1 MPPPYGGEGI
11 IMHMIFNK
19 CIQEFSKENAKIAEH
34 FSSHELL
41 GMLLAGGKRG
51 L

>member
-41 GMLLAGGKRG
+41 GYVIGWR
-51 L
+51 